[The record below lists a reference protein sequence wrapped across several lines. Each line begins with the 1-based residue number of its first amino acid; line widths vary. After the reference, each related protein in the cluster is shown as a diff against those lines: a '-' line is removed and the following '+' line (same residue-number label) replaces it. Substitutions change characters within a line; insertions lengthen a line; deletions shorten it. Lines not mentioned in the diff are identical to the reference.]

1 MLSGKKL
8 FITGIV
14 QGVGFRPFVY
24 KLAHENHLTGWVRNT
39 SGGVEIEVNGL
50 PSDLDSFET
59 ALRTIP
65 PARAKIDHFSSE
77 FCLPDSFTAFS
88 ILASQEVSNGFMP
101 VSPDLNLCPDCL
113 RELFDPSDRRY
124 RYPFIN
130 CTNCGPRF
138 SIIKDIPYD
147 RPNTTMSAF
156 PMCPDCAGEYED
168 PLNRRFHAQPAACP
182 ACGPQLMLFQAG
194 KCIAMKEDALQGAR
208 KAIKEGKIVA
218 VKGLGG
224 FHLACDAFNVQAVET
239 LRERKLRRAKPFAL
253 MAANM
258 HVISRHCSISL
269 EEAEFLESAFNP
281 IVLLEKHLT
290 STIVPGV
297 APGVRT
303 LGFMLPY
310 TPLHYLLLEQTD
322 DFPPVLVMTSGNYSE
337 EPIVYRDEQSLE
349 KLTPLADFV
358 LTHNREIHERVDD
371 SILFVANAKPFFTRM
386 SRGLAPTSKHLPA
399 APPLV
404 FGAGADL
411 KNSFSF
417 SRGRY
422 VFTSHFIGDL
432 ENYETMVSYETSIR
446 RYEHLF
452 KTRSDFIACDLHPD
466 YFSSRYAQNK
476 ADQDGLPLITVQHH
490 HAHLAACLAD
500 NDIDWRKEESVI
512 GLSFDGTGYG
522 TDGAIWGGEVLLG
535 AYSSY
540 ERVYHLKY
548 VPLAGGDMAM
558 RKPARLA
565 LSHLWSAGMEWAPGL
580 PASDHL
586 CFEERT
592 ALRFQLEKNINTV
605 PTSSMGRLFDAVSA
619 MIGVCQN
626 VTYEG
631 QAAIELEALTDPH
644 ESAAY
649 DFEFADGEIDPAP
662 MWAQLLKDYS
672 TGLPNPVIAARF
684 QNGLVEITRQVCSD
698 LRRNRGV
705 SSVALS
711 GGVWQNRYLLEKT
724 IRALSSDGF
733 SVLTHKS
740 MPPNDGCI
748 SFGQV
753 MVAAAQIERS
763 SFSSQ

>member
-1 MLSGKKL
+1 MLSGRRF
-8 FITGIV
+8 FIKGIV
-14 QGVGFRPFVY
+14 QGVGFRPFIY
-24 KLAHENHLTGWVRNT
+24 KTAREHRLTGWVRNT
-39 SGGVEIEVNGL
+39 GGGVEIEVNGL
-50 PSDLDSFET
+50 PGDLNSFESEI
-59 ALRTIP
+59 RERP
-65 PARAKIDHFSSE
+65 PVRAKIDFFSSE
-77 FCLPDSFTAFS
+77 DCRPDGYSAFL
-88 ILASQEVSNGFMP
+88 ILASQETREDFVP
-101 VSPDLNLCPDCL
+101 VSPDLNICPDCL
-113 RELFDPSDRRY
+113 KELFNPKDRRY

-147 RPNTTMSAF
+147 RPNTTMSVF
-156 PMCPDCAGEYED
+156 PMCPDCAEEYEN
-168 PLNRRFHAQPAACP
+168 PLDRRFHAQPVACP
-182 ACGPQLMLFQAG
+182 SCGPHLELVQSG
-194 KCIAMKEDALQGAR
+194 KTIATKEDALLGAR
-208 KAIKEGKIVA
+208 RAIMDGRIVA

-224 FHLACDAFNVQAVET
+224 FHLACDAFNLKAVSA

-253 MAANM
+253 MAASIET
-258 HVISRHCSISL
+258 VRQHCILSPVESSL
-269 EEAEFLESAFNP
+269 LVSVLNP
-281 IVLLEKHLT
+281 IVLLEKNPL
-290 STIVPGV
+290 SSIAAEV
-297 APGVRT
+297 APGVNT

-310 TPLHYLLLEQTD
+310 TPLHHLLLEQKD
-322 DFPPVLVMTSGNYSE
+322 GFPPVLVMTSGNLSE
-337 EPIVYRDEQSLE
+337 EPIVHRDEQSFG
-349 KLTPLADFV
+349 KLTPLADFI

-399 APPLV
+399 EPPLV

-466 YFSSRYAQNK
+466 YFSSRHAQNK

-500 NDIDWRKEESVI
+500 NDIDWRNEEPFI
-512 GLSFDGTGYG
+512 ALSFDGTGYG

-548 VPLAGGDMAM
+548 VPLAGGYMAM
-558 RKPARLA
+558 RNPARLA

-649 DFEFADGEIDPAP
+649 GFEFAGGEIDPAP
-662 MWAQLLKDYS
+662 MWAQLLKDFS

-684 QNGLVEITRQVCSD
+684 QNGLVEITRQVCSV

-724 IRALSSDGF
+724 MRALSSDGF